1 MECVKHTPHAIVGMK
16 EPDNSRNRTKSINRT
31 NERVTGMLDKS
42 MFVQLTAENGN
53 LVVVVAGR

>member
-16 EPDNSRNRTKSINRT
+16 EPDNSRKGTESINRA

-42 MFVQLTAENGN
+42 MFVQLIAENGN
-53 LVVVVAGR
+53 LVVVAGR